1 VRIVIDAPTS
11 VRRLRVGCEF
21 LHDLDWP
28 VTFVLQVEPR
38 GDAVFSTSSAGVETW
53 PPADL
58 HEYSDI
64 YGNTCQRFV
73 IGPGSARIRYE
84 AEVEVDG
91 GVDEVDETAAQSAVA
106 DLPASTLHF
115 TLASRYCESDRLG
128 NTAWRLFGDVT
139 PGWERVQAVVDWVH
153 DNITFRHG
161 TSGPS
166 TGATDIYLQRE
177 GVCRDFAHLAVTFL
191 RGLNIPA
198 RYCFGYLPDIDVLAL
213 DEPMDFAAWLE
224 AYVGDRWYTFDPRNN
239 ARRTGRVLIG
249 RGRDALDIA
258 MMTHYGAAPLRA
270 MRVVAE
276 PIDAQPWSSAIP
288 PVVGEFP
295 GDLS

>member
-1 VRIVIDAPTS
+1 VIEAPTS
-11 VRRLRVGCEF
+11 RRRIRVGCEF
-21 LHDLDWP
+21 LHDLEWP
-28 VTFVLQVEPR
+28 LAFVLQVEPR
-38 GDAVFSTSSAGVETW
+38 PDAVRELSSAGVETW
-53 PPADL
+53 PPTHL
-58 HEYSDI
+58 HEYTDL

-73 IGPGSARIRYE
+73 IGPGSTRIRYE
-84 AEVEVDG
+84 AEVDVDAAI
-91 GVDEVDETAAQSAVA
+91 DEIDEAATQTAVA
-106 DLPASTLHF
+106 DLPDSTLHF
-115 TLASRYCESDRLG
+115 TLASRYCQSDQLG
-128 NTAWRLFGDVT
+128 NTAWRLFGDVA
-139 PGWERVQAVVDWVH
+139 PGWQRAKAVVDWVH

-161 TSGPS
+161 SSGPS
-166 TGATDIYLQRE
+166 TGATDVYLQRE

-198 RYCFGYLPDIDVLAL
+198 RYCFGYLPDIDVLPL

-239 ARRTGRVLIG
+239 MRRTGRVLIG

-276 PIDAQPWSSAIP
+276 PIDAQPWSSADP
-288 PVVGEFP
+288 AVVGEFT
-295 GDLS
+295 GDSP